1 MKKEECNRYSSFFI
15 PIMTVMF
22 IPRLNRTIRNIQR
35 LRDII
40 NVFAKHG
47 FSELLDRMN
56 LRRHSRDGLFR
67 RFRRQEEV
75 ESLKLSPPKRLR
87 MAFEELGTTFIK
99 LGQILSTR
107 SDIIPPEFITEL
119 EKLQSNAPP
128 FPFSDVKR
136 IIDEDLNCSL
146 DEIFVEFEQTPFA
159 AASIAQVHHAKLHTG
174 ESVVVKIQRPGISRL
189 VETDLDILA
198 AIAKLLEK
206 HVTESRLYN
215 PTELID
221 EFQRAI
227 RRELDFTTEG
237 ANTDHFYR
245 TFAGNNQIKIPKVYW
260 QFSSRRVLTLEEIH
274 GIKIDLIETLDETNI
289 NRKEIAKTCIEL
301 FFDQIFKHGFFHAD
315 PHPGNLFVLE
325 GGRIG
330 LIDFG
335 IVGHLSGEMLR
346 YLVSWM
352 LALLNKDVD
361 QIMKLYLRLGIIG
374 NDTDI
379 VKLKIE
385 MAEFLDR
392 YLSMPL
398 NQIHLGELISEI
410 MSASMRHQIKFPA
423 NFLMLGKTIIII
435 ESVVTQLDPEFDVLS
450 FSKPYTSRLLRQR
463 LRPRRWI
470 QDVYGTFEDVSYM
483 LKELPLQLNQILRK
497 LQGDKLKFD
506 IELPS
511 LDRFISELDKISN
524 RISFSLIIAA
534 LIVGS
539 SIIVQTTGVFGYYR
553 DALGILG
560 FAVAG
565 ILGIW
570 LVISILRSGR
580 L

>member
-1 MKKEECNRYSSFFI
+1 
-15 PIMTVMF
+15 MF

-47 FSELLDRMN
+47 FGDLLDRMN
-56 LRRHSRDGLFR
+56 LRRHSKDGLFH
-67 RFRRQEEV
+67 RFRRQEEQ
-75 ESLKLSPPKRLR
+75 ESLKLSLPKRLR

-107 SDIIPPEFITEL
+107 PDIVPQEYITEL
-119 EKLQSNAPP
+119 EKLQSSAPP

-136 IIDEDLNCSL
+136 IIDEELHISI
-146 DEIFVEFEQTPFA
+146 DEAFMEFEQTPFA
-159 AASIAQVHHAKLHTG
+159 AASIAQVHRAKLNTG
-174 ESVVVKIQRPGISRL
+174 ENVVVKIQRPGISQI
-189 VETDLDILA
+189 VETDLNILS
-198 AIAKLLEK
+198 AIARLLEK
-206 HVTESRLYN
+206 HVSESRLYN

-221 EFQRAI
+221 EFKRVI
-227 RRELDFTTEG
+227 RLELDFTIEG
-237 ANTDHFYR
+237 TNTDYFYR
-245 TFAGNNQIKIPKVYW
+245 TFAGNKKVKIPKVYW
-260 QFSSRRVLTLEEIH
+260 HFSSRRILTLEEIR
-274 GIKIDLIETLDETNI
+274 GIKIDVIETLDETKI
-289 NRKEIAKTCIEL
+289 NRKNLARTCIEL

-325 GGRIG
+325 DGRIG

-335 IVGHLSGEMLR
+335 MVGHLSDEMLR
-346 YLVSWM
+346 YITSWL
-352 LALLNKDVD
+352 LALLKRDVD
-361 QIMKLYLRLGIIG
+361 QIVKLYLRLGIIED
-374 NDTDI
+374 DTN
-379 VKLKIE
+379 VTKLKIE

-398 NQIHLGELISEI
+398 NQIHIGELINETLT
-410 MSASMRHQIKFPA
+410 ASMRYQIKFPS
-423 NFLMLGKTIIII
+423 NFLLLGKAIITI
-435 ESVVTQLDPEFDVLS
+435 EGVVTRLDPEFEILS
-450 FSKPYTSRLLRQR
+450 FTRPYTVQLMRQQ
-463 LRPRRWI
+463 LKPQRWF
-470 QDVYGTFEDVSYM
+470 QDVYGIFEDISYM
-483 LKELPLQLNQILRK
+483 VKELPLQLNQILRK
-497 LQGDKLKFD
+497 IQKGKLKLD

-511 LDRFISELDKISN
+511 IDRLTLELDKVSN

-539 SIIVQTTGVFGYYR
+539 SIIVQNTGIYR
-553 DALGILG
+553 NVLGIAG

-565 ILGIW
+565 ILGLW